1 MCVVV
6 RPAVFIPCVELPGE
20 QVFFGQKNHERK
32 KVVSM
37 FSKAALS
44 NVTVLDLTRV
54 LAGPFCSMLFAD
66 MGANV
71 IKIEN
76 PKEGADERK
85 MGPFQERR
93 ERVLHEPEQE
103 QEGRSR

>member
-1 MCVVV
+1 
-6 RPAVFIPCVELPGE
+6 
-20 QVFFGQKNHERK
+20 
-32 KVVSM
+32 M

-54 LAGPFCSMLFAD
+54 LAGPFCSMMFAD

-85 MGPFQERR
+85 MGPFQNGESALSVGYQRALSDR
-93 ERVLHEPEQE
+93 ATLTIGGAFSGDEKSV
-103 QEGRSR
+103 GVGAGFGW